1 MEYDNKRVDSLL
13 LTMQRDL
20 EAHLQA
26 NKIAEPLMVGI
37 HSGGVLV
44 AERLHE
50 AMALTEAL
58 GTLNSGFYRDDF
70 SSNGLK
76 AQLKPSSMPLS
87 VDGRHIVLVDDVL
100 YSGRTI
106 RAAMNEL
113 FDYGRP
119 ASITLVVLIDRGRRE
134 LPIEAQVVGVTHELE
149 PEEYLQVSGPDQLE
163 MSIIRREPN
172 EA

>member
-13 LTMQRDL
+13 LAMQSDL
-20 EAHLQA
+20 ETYLQKS
-26 NKIAEPLMVGI
+26 KITDPLMVGI
-37 HSGGVLV
+37 YSGGVLV
-44 AERLHE
+44 AERLHK
-50 AMALTEAL
+50 AMRLESEL

-87 VDGRHIVLVDDVL
+87 IDNRHIVLVDDVL
-100 YSGRTI
+100 YTGRTI

-119 ASITLVVLIDRGRRE
+119 ASITLVVLIDRGRHE
-134 LPIEAQVVGVTHELE
+134 LPIQAQVVGVSHELD
-149 PEEYLQVSGPDQLE
+149 PDEYLQVSGPDQLE
-163 MSIIRREPN
+163 MSIIRREHN

>member
-1 MEYDNKRVDSLL
+1 MEYDKKRVDSLL
-13 LTMQRDL
+13 LTMQSDL

-26 NKIAEPLMVGI
+26 KKIAEPLMVGI

-44 AERLHE
+44 AERLHKSMKLNDE
-50 AMALTEAL
+50 LS
-58 GTLNSGFYRDDF
+58 TLNSGFYRDDF

-87 VDGRHIVLVDDVL
+87 IDDRHIVLVDDVL
-100 YSGRTI
+100 YTGRTI

-119 ASITLVVLIDRGRRE
+119 ASITLVVLIDRGHRE
-134 LPIEAQVVGVTHELE
+134 LPIDAQVIGVTHELD

-163 MSIIRREPN
+163 MSIIRREHT
-172 EA
+172 